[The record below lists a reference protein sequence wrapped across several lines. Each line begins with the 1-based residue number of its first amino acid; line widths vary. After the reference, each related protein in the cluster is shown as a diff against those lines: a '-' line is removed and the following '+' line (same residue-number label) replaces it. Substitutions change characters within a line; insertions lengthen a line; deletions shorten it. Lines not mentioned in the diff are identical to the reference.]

1 MLTRFCLLL
10 LYQMVRKHC
19 ICNVPF
25 DIMTIHIVI
34 TNDGKLVQY
43 LNTTLS
49 DIVI

>member
-1 MLTRFCLLL
+1 
-10 LYQMVRKHC
+10 MVRKYC
-19 ICNVPF
+19 VCNVSF